1 MAPVLLL
8 LAHDATY
15 SNLQAN
21 SVKALDYLA
30 YNDMRVTAPLT
41 SVKYSD
47 EHEGSLPIFQP
58 AVAESRDE
66 MARQTMMIIA
76 PQRKTRVVYSV

>member
-8 LAHDATY
+8 LAHGTTY

-21 SVKALDYLA
+21 SVKALDYLI
-30 YNDMRVTAPLT
+30 YNDMRVTTPFT

-76 PQRKTRVVYSV
+76 PKRETRGVFSV